1 MGICVRRLVV
11 AGVILAVCG
20 GGIAA
25 PALAQAAFDCTTVS
39 QIPQL
44 ECEALVALY
53 AATDGSNWSEQTHWL
68 ATDAPCNWHGVQCQ
82 EGHVQQLDLHDNS
95 LTGSLPPALEH
106 LTELRLLN
114 VSDNRLSGI
123 LPFELSRLANL
134 ETFHFHFTL
143 LCIPADFAFLDWL
156 DQINRKSTTGR
167 YCNTT
172 DCSKVN
178 NLAETDCK
186 ALKTLFDKSYGIG
199 WKNATSW
206 MTTSNPCAWDG
217 VTCTAGRVT
226 ALDLRDNAMNGPIP
240 KELGNMIHLETLRL
254 NDNSLTGA
262 VPRRFGNLA
271 SLKELFLNGNRLRGP
286 IPPEIG
292 NLISLKLLFL
302 SHNLIGGTI
311 PPEIG
316 NLASLKQLT
325 LSKNQLVGTLPPEI
339 GQLDSLEVLTVYE
352 NPLSGTL
359 PLTLTQLK
367 RLQLIFFQK
376 TDLCVPPDSTF
387 QSWLDQVST
396 VIGTNFACTSTAVE
410 AQAEMPTDHALV
422 QNYPNPFNR
431 STTIAFT
438 VARQSHVRV
447 QVFDVRGR
455 LVATLVDG
463 QRPEGF
469 YRVVWDA
476 KSSPS
481 GVYIYRLQA
490 GRHVETK
497 QMVRI

>member
-11 AGVILAVCG
+11 AGVILVVCG

-25 PALAQAAFDCTTVS
+25 PALAQTTFDCEAVS

-53 AATDGSNWSEQTHWL
+53 VATDGSNWSEQTHWL
-68 ATDAPCNWHGVQCQ
+68 ATDTPCDWHGVRCQ
-82 EGHVQQLDLHDNS
+82 EGHIQQLELKDNG
-95 LTGSLPPALEH
+95 LTGSLPPALGD

-114 VSDNRLSGI
+114 VSDNRLSGL
-123 LPFELSRLANL
+123 LPLELSGLANL

-143 LCIPADFAFLDWL
+143 LCVPADFAFLDWL
-156 DQINRKSTTGR
+156 DQINRTSTTGR
-167 YCNTT
+167 FCNTT
-172 DCSKVN
+172 DCSRVN
-178 NLAETDCK
+178 TLAEADCE
-186 ALKTLFDKSYGIG
+186 ALKTLFDKSYGRG
-199 WKNATSW
+199 WKNAASW
-206 MTTSNPCAWDG
+206 MTTNNPCAWDG

-240 KELGNMIHLETLRL
+240 AELGHMIHLETLRL

-262 VPRRFGNLA
+262 IPRRFGNLA

-292 NLISLKLLFL
+292 NLISLKRLFL
-302 SHNLIGGTI
+302 SHNLIGGPI

-316 NLASLKQLT
+316 NLASLEHLT

-352 NPLSGTL
+352 NPLSGAL
-359 PLTLTQLK
+359 PLALTQLK
-367 RLQLIFFQK
+367 RLQLFFFQK

-387 QSWLDQVST
+387 QSWLDQVPT
-396 VIGTNFACTSTAVE
+396 VIGTNFTCTSTAAE
-410 AQAEMPTDHALV
+410 APGEIPTDHALV
-422 QNYPNPFNR
+422 QNYPNPFKH

-438 VARQSHVRV
+438 IARQSHVRV
-447 QVFDVRGR
+447 QVFDVLGR
-455 LVATLVDG
+455 LVETLVDG
-463 QRPEGF
+463 HHPAGS
-469 YRVVWDA
+469 YSVIWDA
-476 KSSPS
+476 MSVPS
-481 GVYIYRLQA
+481 GVYLFRLQA